1 MIHHLFT
8 SVISWYM
15 DHMNYLTVYLLMTI
29 ESTFI
34 PLPSE
39 AVVPPAAWK
48 AAQGGMNVFLL
59 GLAATAG
66 AVTGAMI
73 NYTLSITLGRTVIY
87 GLARTKLAR
96 LLLVREEEIRRAEA
110 YFNKNGAVSTFIG
123 RLIPVIRHL
132 ISIPA
137 GLARMNLKTFL
148 LFTALGA
155 AIWNVVLI
163 LLGVFLYSQK
173 DLLQKYFKEISNV
186 LLVLGALFFVY
197 LIVKGIIDSRRKKT
211 KSEQKDR

>member
-1 MIHHLFT
+1 
-8 SVISWYM
+8 M